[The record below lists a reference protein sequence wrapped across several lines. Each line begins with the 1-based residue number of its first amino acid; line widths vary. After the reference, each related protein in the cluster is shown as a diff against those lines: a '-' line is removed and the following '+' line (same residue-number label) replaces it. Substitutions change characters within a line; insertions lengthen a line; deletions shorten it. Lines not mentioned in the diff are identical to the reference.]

1 MQRWCFYMNVFI
13 LKNRLSSENLRCHFN
28 FIFPVMPDKVA
39 FECITLISAVTVET
53 AISPATTA
61 PPAGRESLL
70 SVCKHK
76 QKASELF

>member
-1 MQRWCFYMNVFI
+1 
-13 LKNRLSSENLRCHFN
+13 
-28 FIFPVMPDKVA
+28 MPDKVA
-39 FECITLISAVTVET
+39 FERITLISAVTVET